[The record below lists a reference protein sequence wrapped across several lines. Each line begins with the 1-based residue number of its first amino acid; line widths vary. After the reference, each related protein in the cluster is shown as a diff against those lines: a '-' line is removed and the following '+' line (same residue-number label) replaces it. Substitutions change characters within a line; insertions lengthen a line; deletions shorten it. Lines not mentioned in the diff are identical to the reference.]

1 MRCLN
6 NWEHIVDVL
15 VLPCERERGR
25 LCFWRQLL
33 RNASLGGVDHCEI
46 VDILPPHVIKDCAD
60 AGTSAEALTNR
71 TSRHT
76 VDKRGS
82 RTWEEEPIADVNGT
96 DVIGFQVL

>member
-1 MRCLN
+1 MFLFFLAR
-6 NWEHIVDVL
+6 D
-15 VLPCERERGR
+15 RSR

-33 RNASLGGVDHCEI
+33 RIASLGGVDHYEI
-46 VDILPPHVIKDCAD
+46 VDILPPHITTDCAD
-60 AGTSAEALTNR
+60 AGLSAEALTNR

-82 RTWEEEPIADVNGT
+82 RTWEEEPIADVSMT